1 LFLRTVR
8 VKKGNRTYNYLKLVE
23 SVRKKNK
30 VIQKILVNFGNVNH
44 WSPEKLKKLSDDLA
58 LLSGLAEKGG
68 LTEDDVDPQ
77 CCLNYGPFLLA
88 ECIWKRLELSAFFRR
103 AIRDRL
109 LEFEVEMALKVM
121 VFNRLSRPSSK
132 LALQEWLK
140 GQYIPGV
147 LPQRLKVHHWY
158 RAMDI
163 LEQEKEG
170 LEQWVFSRIIDLFN
184 LDLSLVFYDLTS
196 SYFEGSGP
204 ALASWGYSKD
214 HRPDC
219 RQIQI
224 GLLVN
229 RDGIPI
235 SHFVFDGAQ
244 SEQRTLPEIVK
255 GLRERFPIGECILVA
270 DDGILNGKTAP
281 LLKGSGL
288 KSIWS
293 TRMRK
298 EKYAQEVIS
307 SLPEPGGESWQK
319 VKQNLWI
326 YELPKGIRGQR
337 GVVAFSP
344 QRRKAQRARRK
355 EKLQESLKYLASFN
369 EHTKRGARKNREK
382 TERQIDKWF
391 RLKGVRKYFSFKRK
405 GPYSLEY
412 QLNKEVLASQSILD
426 GMMILHTDAKGL
438 SPEDIARGYR
448 TLTQVENA
456 FDEIKNFIE
465 LRPIRHYTDSRVKAH
480 VAICVIAYLIESL
493 LEQSFDWAG
502 IRLTARKALEQL
514 GSLKV
519 VQIGLAGKKLKKTNR
534 PTQTQLK
541 LLEVVGLDE
550 FSRIVE

>member
-1 LFLRTVR
+1 MFLRTVK

-23 SVRKKNK
+23 SVRKKDK
-30 VIQKILVNFGNVNH
+30 VIQKILVNFGNVNY
-44 WSPEKLKKLSDDLA
+44 WPAEKLKKLSDDLA
-58 LLSGLAEKGG
+58 LLSGLSEKGG

-77 CCLNYGPFLLA
+77 SCYDYGPFLLA
-88 ECIWKRLELSAFFRR
+88 ECIWKRLELSAFFQR
-103 AIRDRL
+103 AIQDRL
-109 LEFEVEMALKVM
+109 FEFEVEMALKVM
-121 VFNRLSRPSSK
+121 VFNRLTRPSSK

-147 LPQRLKVHHWY
+147 SSQKLKVHHYY

-170 LEQWVFSRIIDLFN
+170 LEQWVFPRITDLFN

-204 ALASWGYSKD
+204 PLASWGYSKD

-255 GLRERFPIGECILVA
+255 SLRERFPIGECIFVA

-288 KSIWS
+288 RGIWS
-293 TRMRK
+293 TGMRK

-307 SLPEPGGESWQK
+307 SLPEPEGEDWQEIK
-319 VKQNLWI
+319 KNLWI
-326 YELPKGIRGQR
+326 YELPEGIRGQR
-337 GVVAFSP
+337 GVVAYNP
-344 QRRKAQRARRK
+344 QRRKAQRVRRE
-355 EKLQESLKYLASFN
+355 EKIQESLKYLASFN
-369 EHTKRGARKNREK
+369 EHSKRGARRNREK
-382 TERQIDKWF
+382 TERQIDRWL
-391 RLKGVRKYFSFKRK
+391 RLKGARKYFSFKRK
-405 GPYSLEY
+405 GPYNLEY
-412 QLNKEVLASQSILD
+412 QLNKEVLARQTSLD
-426 GMMILHTDAKGL
+426 GMMILHSDAGKL

-448 TLTQVENA
+448 TLTQVEDA

-465 LRPIRHYTDSRVKAH
+465 LRPIRHHTDPRVKAH
-480 VAICVIAYLIESL
+480 VAICVLAYLIESL
-493 LEQSFDWAG
+493 LEKAFDWAG
-502 IRLTARKALEQL
+502 MKLTARKALEQL
-514 GSLKV
+514 ASLKV
-519 VQIGLAGKKLKKTNR
+519 VQIDLAGKKLQKTTQ
-534 PTQTQLK
+534 PTPTQLK
-541 LLEVVGLDE
+541 LLEVAGLDE